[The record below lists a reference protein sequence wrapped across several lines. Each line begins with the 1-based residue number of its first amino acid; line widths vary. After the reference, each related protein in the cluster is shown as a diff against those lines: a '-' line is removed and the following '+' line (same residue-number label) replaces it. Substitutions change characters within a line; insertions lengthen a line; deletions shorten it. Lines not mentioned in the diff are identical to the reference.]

1 MSDDGISM
9 DRGDSRDR
17 ISAKRVVGYAWRRL
31 ELCLALLRASLL
43 GPPRLLRY
51 DSNTN
56 IAILRAFGARIGTR
70 NVRVHAPLVLHGA
83 EDGYANLT
91 IADGCI
97 LNGNVYLDLAGRI
110 TLEEG
115 VSLGP
120 GTIVMTHNRFNYNG
134 LLEERLAHQ
143 CGVADV
149 LFESGSGIKAG
160 AIVTRGVTIGA
171 NSVVAAGAVVT
182 RDVER
187 FCLAAGIPAKIVEQ
201 LGNARTRR
209 AGGAAEGGGQEA
221 RPAQVH
227 PGN

>member
-1 MSDDGISM
+1 
-9 DRGDSRDR
+9 
-17 ISAKRVVGYAWRRL
+17 V
-31 ELCLALLRASLL
+31 L
-43 GPPRLLRY
+43 GY
-51 DSNTN
+51 DSDTN
-56 IAILRAFGARIGTR
+56 ITVLRAFGAEVGAR

-83 EDGYANLT
+83 EDGYANLS

-120 GTIVMTHNRFNYNG
+120 GTIVMTHNRFNHNRI
-134 LLEERLAHQ
+134 LEERLAHQ

-149 LFESGSGIKAG
+149 VFESGSGVKAG

-182 RDVER
+182 RNVDSL
-187 FCLAAGIPAKIVEQ
+187 CLVAGIPAKVVE
-201 LGNARTRR
+201 RI
-209 AGGAAEGGGQEA
+209 E
-221 RPAQVH
+221 
-227 PGN
+227 

>member
-1 MSDDGISM
+1 MTTV
-9 DRGDSRDR
+9 
-17 ISAKRVVGYAWRRL
+17 AKPPWVARLGYYWRRM
-31 ELCLALLRASLL
+31 ELRILLLRARLL
-43 GPPRLLRY
+43 GPPRVLAY

-56 IAILRAFGARIGTR
+56 VAILRAFGARIGAR

-91 IADGCI
+91 IGDGCI

-120 GTIVMTHNRFNYNG
+120 GTIVMTHNRFNSNP

-149 LFESGSGIKAG
+149 LFQSGSGIKAG

-171 NSVVAAGAVVT
+171 NSVIAAGAVVT
-182 RDVER
+182 RDVES
-187 FCLAAGIPAKIVEQ
+187 LSLVAGIPAKVIE
-201 LGNARTRR
+201 RID
-209 AGGAAEGGGQEA
+209 
-221 RPAQVH
+221 
-227 PGN
+227 

>member
-1 MSDDGISM
+1 MTGV
-9 DRGDSRDR
+9 
-17 ISAKRVVGYAWRRL
+17 AKPQWVARLGYYWRRI
-31 ELCLALLRASLL
+31 ELRILLLRARLL
-43 GPPRLLRY
+43 GPPRVLGY
-51 DSNTN
+51 DSDTN
-56 IAILRAFGARIGTR
+56 VAILRAFGARIGAR

-91 IADGCI
+91 IGDGCI

-120 GTIVMTHNRFNYNG
+120 GTIVMTHNRFNSNP

-149 LFESGSGIKAG
+149 LFQSGSGIKAG

-171 NSVVAAGAVVT
+171 NSVIAAGAVVT
-182 RDVER
+182 RDVES
-187 FCLAAGIPAKIVEQ
+187 LSLMAGIPAKVIE
-201 LGNARTRR
+201 RID
-209 AGGAAEGGGQEA
+209 
-221 RPAQVH
+221 
-227 PGN
+227 